1 MECGTRTRIA
11 IVNRNESL
19 RVRPVIGSFVAIVGL
34 DNLGKG
40 TGGIT
45 AGRNERE
52 CKNVGMNQV
61 SGG

>member
-1 MECGTRTRIA
+1 MEYGTRTRIA

-19 RVRPVIGSFVAIVGL
+19 RVRTVIRSFVAIVGL

-40 TGGIT
+40 TGDIT
-45 AGRNERE
+45 GSRNEKE
-52 CKNVGMNQV
+52 CMTVGLNQV